1 MPNLTL
7 SVDDKST
14 ERARSAAQDMGI
26 SLNQFLR
33 DQIERLAGA
42 AQRKADHDAYE
53 ARCLRSKGRLKGW
66 KFDRE
71 EANARGSRGASG

>member
-7 SVDDKST
+7 SVDDQSS
-14 ERARSAAQDMGI
+14 ERARLAAQKMGM

-33 DQIERLAGA
+33 NQIDRLAGYD
-42 AQRKADHDAYE
+42 QRKAEHDACE
-53 ARCLRSKGRLKGW
+53 ARCRSGGGRLNGW

-71 EANARGSRGASG
+71 EANRRG

>member
-1 MPNLTL
+1 MANLTL
-7 SVDDKST
+7 SVDEQST
-14 ERARSAAQDMGI
+14 ERARIAAQKMGI

-42 AQRKADHDAYE
+42 DQRA
-53 ARCLRSKGRLKGW
+53 ARCRNSGGRLNDW

-71 EANARGSRGASG
+71 VANERG

>member
-1 MPNLTL
+1 LTNLTL

-14 ERARSAAQDMGI
+14 ERARVAAQKMGL

-33 DQIERLAGA
+33 GQIDRLAGLD
-42 AQRKADHDAYE
+42 QRRAEHEAFE
-53 ARCLRSKGRLKGW
+53 ARCRASGATLNGW

-71 EANARGSRGASG
+71 EANQRG

>member
-1 MPNLTL
+1 MSNLTL

-14 ERARSAAQDMGI
+14 ERARVAAQKMGL

-33 DQIERLAGA
+33 DQIDRLAGYD
-42 AQRKADHDAYE
+42 QTKAEHDAYE
-53 ARCLRSKGRLKGW
+53 ARCRAGGGRLNGW

-71 EANARGSRGASG
+71 EANQRG

>member
-1 MPNLTL
+1 MSNLTL

-14 ERARSAAQDMGI
+14 ERARVAAQKMGL

-33 DQIERLAGA
+33 DQIDRLAGYD
-42 AQRKADHDAYE
+42 QRKAEHDAYE
-53 ARCLRSKGRLKGW
+53 ARCRAGGGRLNGW

-71 EANARGSRGASG
+71 EANQRG